1 MSVTVSVIVVPLTAT
16 AVTAF
21 VFPVLVLVTVKSSI
35 SSVRTDELATSTASD
50 VVKVIVFVPAFATA
64 PDVAASLVDTF
75 TVGRIPSTTISA
87 GSFRAFP
94 LPTVG
99 SVRSSARAVFKLST
113 IVPAVPRGDVSC
125 VAKSV
130 VVWPGATV

>member
-21 VFPVLVLVTVKSSI
+21 SALVVVFVTVKSPARAVKVS
-35 SSVRTDELATSTASD
+35 ELGVASASD
-50 VVKVIVFVPAFATA
+50 VVSVITFVPAFATA
-64 PDVAASLVDTF
+64 PDVDESLVDAF
-75 TVGRIPSTTISA
+75 TVGRMPSISMSA